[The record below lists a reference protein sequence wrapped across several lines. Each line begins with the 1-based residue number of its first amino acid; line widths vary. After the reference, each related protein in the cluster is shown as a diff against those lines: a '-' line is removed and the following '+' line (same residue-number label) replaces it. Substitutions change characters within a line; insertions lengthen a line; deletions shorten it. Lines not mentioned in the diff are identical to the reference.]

1 MTFRMT
7 RFGLTSLL
15 TTALLTTALT
25 SPVALADC
33 ADEQTWCETK
43 CNVKHLGDDAAITG
57 CKSKCAAKRAACSTQ
72 AGAETVFEV
81 GKKAVDNTGS
91 FFKGLTE

>member
-1 MTFRMT
+1 MKLRLT
-7 RFGLTSLL
+7 RFGVTPFLTA
-15 TTALLTTALT
+15 ALLATLS
-25 SPVALADC
+25 SPAAFADC

-57 CKSKCAAKRAACSTQ
+57 CKSKCVAKRAACSTQ
-72 AGAETVFEV
+72 SGAETVWEA
-81 GKKAVDNTGS
+81 GKKAAKDTGS